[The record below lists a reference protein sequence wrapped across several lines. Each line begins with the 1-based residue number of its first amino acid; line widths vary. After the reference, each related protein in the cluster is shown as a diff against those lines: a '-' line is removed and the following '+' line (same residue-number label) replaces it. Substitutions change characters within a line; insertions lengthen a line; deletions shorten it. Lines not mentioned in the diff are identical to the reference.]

1 MVAYE
6 NMLKEEFVSEV
17 TFLKTFTS
25 SQQNT
30 AQGSTWLWC
39 RNKGGNNRVGA

>member
-6 NMLKEEFVSEV
+6 NMLKQEFVSEV
-17 TFLKTFTS
+17 DILKTFTS

-30 AQGSTWLWC
+30 AQGST
-39 RNKGGNNRVGA
+39 